1 MKPELII
8 VALSLLVLGLVGLRF
23 LGSPQANAQPLHP
36 NLVPQS
42 EFKELVKS
50 ELKLQQP
57 SLLIE
62 DTEPLQF
69 NVYNNGGN
77 EPAAV
82 VFIGSVYTTYE
93 ANPEQLNGI
102 VSDFV
107 GVVVQGLGEDSAI
120 TAEITSHQ
128 LAVVLRHRDYLTYI
142 DPEET
147 LQQTF
152 RGDLIAMMVAKH
164 PDYLSNVTRAQL
176 EKLGLSDAEAWQQAA
191 DNLTNKFNDWEV
203 VAENQGAN
211 VISAANGLA
220 TGQLWLLC
228 SQPDSQDFDSMV
240 INKDSYMYA
249 EIGDETASI
258 TLANVAA
265 NFVAEQ
271 NTLSDNIIS
280 CFKGQ
285 LYASK
290 LSGSQW
296 LPIQE

>member
-8 VALSLLVLGLVGLRF
+8 VALSLFVLGLVGLRF
-23 LGSPQANAQPLHP
+23 LGSPRANAQPLHP
-36 NLVPQS
+36 NLVSQS
-42 EFKELVKS
+42 EFKELVKR

-69 NVYNNGGN
+69 NVYNNDGN

-82 VFIGSVYTTYE
+82 VFIGSVYATYE
-93 ANPEQLNGI
+93 ANPKQLNGI

-107 GVVVQGLGEDSAI
+107 GVVVQGLGENSAI
-120 TAEITSHQ
+120 TAEINSQH

-147 LQQTF
+147 VQQTF

-164 PDYLSNVTRAQL
+164 PNYLSNVTRAQL

-191 DNLTNKFNDWEV
+191 DNLTNKFDDREV
-203 VAENQGAN
+203 VAENQGAK
-211 VISAANGLA
+211 VISASSGLA

-228 SQPDSQDFDSMV
+228 SQPDAQDFDSMV

-249 EIGDETASI
+249 EISDETASM
-258 TLANVAA
+258 TLAKIAA
-265 NFVAEQ
+265 NFVAKQ
-271 NTLSDNIIS
+271 NTLSDNMIS
-280 CFKGQ
+280 CFEGQ